1 MRPVT
6 GDSGEPAGQS
16 SRPGPGHSAQDVTD
30 ALSAEAARLADAFS
44 VWVGDRAGQDPDE
57 SDAVDDEPAPKPEAA
72 ASTAATPVCGCGR
85 GTGVDLVCKMC
96 PVCRAAEFL
105 HTVRPE
111 TLERFADVLAMV
123 AGSLHAIAADR
134 SGTHGADPSPAE
146 PSSPGNRQNADHADT
161 ADTARAPRDPAQGI
175 EIPVHDDITDLQ
187 EGR

>member
-16 SRPGPGHSAQDVTD
+16 SKPGPGHSAQDITD

-72 ASTAATPVCGCGR
+72 ASADATPVCGCGR
-85 GTGVDLVCKMC
+85 GTAVDLVCKMC

-146 PSSPGNRQNADHADT
+146 PSSPGNRQNADRADT
-161 ADTARAPRDPAQGI
+161 ADTARAPRGPAQGI
-175 EIPVHDDITDLQ
+175 EIPVHDDITDLE